1 MQKKSVKKNRRR
13 ANQTRRRKSIM
24 RGGNKGLLITIL
36 VTLVAVLS
44 TLGPIEEKTP
54 NYSGHSFGG
63 PIEGGAPISIKLD
76 IKGEIVDTT
85 NVDEDKLKDTI
96 ELVKDRINLQSFTTK
111 ELEKQIAKITSE
123 NNINI
128 KKEKNGILIQT

>member
-1 MQKKSVKKNRRR
+1 MEYLLILKNG
-13 ANQTRRRKSIM
+13 I
-24 RGGNKGLLITIL
+24 GNKIFALVNIL
-36 VTLVAVLS
+36 HKY
-44 TLGPIEEKTP
+44 PKT
-54 NYSGHSFGG
+54 NFYVVEQQSHHKDAKF
-63 PIEGGAPISIKLD
+63 ISIFPALKDLKY
-76 IKGEIVDTT
+76 IKFIDWKQY
-85 NVDEDKLKDTI
+85 DKLKDTI